1 MANKTI
7 NQLTASSATLSLN
20 DQTILYGTPSGSG
33 QSTRK
38 ATFGKIVDD
47 LKLVK
52 NYSNAA
58 STNLVL
64 QNTNSQ
70 NPNSS
75 FSLGTT
81 GEVNING
88 TSININGS
96 SSVNIDNIPIP
107 SSNLK
112 AANKLYVDN
121 NISPLT
127 QFRSVT
133 FDGYGT
139 KGRGYMTFNPTG
151 WQNASWAPALS
162 PSAVSRDY
170 ASQMWIDNYE
180 ANDQRIYCILENAT
194 VGSFNYSTFYLDL
207 KFIAWDSQNALTVQE
222 VQNFIAQNYT
232 NTSNV
237 IINKIINQTSSISIG
252 ENYNTFQF
260 HSLGFIPGYFSNAI
274 EVKISFVLNMT
285 DSQINDLK
293 LSLNQSYDNST
304 WEVQLQ
310 APNRD
315 DYISIGNGTIILTED
330 TQAAGLTT
338 ITNQKWYKIQSECLP
353 IATTSTPGAIKIGD
367 SLSID
372 SKGYLNFYN
381 FINITYS
388 YTHNVANQWECINT
402 NDPFS
407 LPANTIFIGRI
418 YAGYG
423 SGRPSGIGW
432 GTTITNIN
440 SQMVQDQDGTDQITK
455 PTQYVRMMY
464 MPIILFR
471 LDNAAGDYY
480 FWEKRAAN
488 SVTNNIYVQG
498 MLINLKQN

>member
-107 SSNLK
+107 NSNLK

-121 NISPLT
+121 NITPLT

-222 VQNFIAQNYT
+222 VQNFISQNYT

-260 HSLGFIPGYFSNAI
+260 SSLNFISSYFSNAT

-285 DSQINDLK
+285 DSQIRDLK
-293 LSLNQSYDNST
+293 LSLIQFYDNST

-315 DYISIGNGTIILTED
+315 DYISIGNGTITLTED
-330 TQAAGLTT
+330 TQAAGLTN
-338 ITNQKWYKIQSECLP
+338 IINQKWYKIQPECLP
-353 IATTSTPGAIKIGD
+353 IATTSKPGAIKIGEEF
-367 SLSID
+367 SID
-372 SKGYLNFYN
+372 SVGKLTLANP
-381 FINITYS
+381 S
-388 YTHNVANQWECINT
+388 YGVRVNYTFQGTSTDWQCINS
-402 NDPFS
+402 NDPFIVPS
-407 LPANTIFIGRI
+407 QHIFVGRI
-418 YAGYG
+418 NIGYA
-423 SGRPSGIGW
+423 SGRPIGV
-432 GTTITNIN
+432 GYGMKD
-440 SQMVQDQDGTDQITK
+440 SQNREIIYAQQMISSEFESSSYNRSYYMSLILTPGSYIFFEKRVVV
-455 PTQYVRMMY
+455 PTQENSSNVIGLM
-464 MPIILFR
+464 MPIS
-471 LDNAAGDYY
+471 Y
-480 FWEKRAAN
+480 
-488 SVTNNIYVQG
+488 
-498 MLINLKQN
+498 